1 MIGQTLEQNLL
12 LSDLMKISSVLPLQ
26 NYFDTKYI
34 YFWKPKFPNFYFH
47 IFVISK
53 LVFSIYN
60 ISLWK

>member
-34 YFWKPKFPNFYFH
+34 YFWKPKFPNSSC
-47 IFVISK
+47 INILIILINIE
-53 LVFSIYN
+53 LVEKINY
-60 ISLWK
+60 